1 LIYILEGEGFSLDAD
16 RRELW
21 RGTDL
26 ITVEPQV
33 FDLLEYLIKNRERIV
48 SKDDLIADV
57 WGGRIVSDSTLSS
70 RITAVRHAV
79 GDSGDQQRL
88 IRTVLRKGFRFVG
101 AVHEKPMLRDGD
113 SVKQGETLEA
123 STKTRSPSVVPSVTF
138 CKTRDGI
145 NIAVASVG
153 KGPVLVRPAHWVLNL
168 GYDWPSPL
176 TGPLLW
182 RLADH
187 HRLIRYDARG
197 TGLSD
202 RNVSNISFATLLDDL
217 ETVVDSCQLERF
229 ALLGISSGAAVSIAY
244 AVRHP
249 QRVSKLVIFGGYALG
264 RKKRGTPQDVNEA
277 VAMREM
283 LRRGW
288 YDPGF
293 MRAHS
298 SVFMPGA
305 SAEQVKWLSDLM
317 RSASSGEVAAMVRS
331 AYDEIEI
338 VDLLPKVKTPTIV
351 FHSRHDSFVPFE
363 QGRLIATSIPNAKFV
378 TLESE
383 NHALL
388 PDEPAWAK
396 FVGDMEDFLASGRGS

>member
-1 LIYILEGEGFSLDAD
+1 LIYTFEGFSLDAD
-16 RRELW
+16 RRELC
-21 RGTDL
+21 RGSDL

-57 WGGRIVSDSTLSS
+57 WEGRIVSESTLSS
-70 RITAVRHAV
+70 RISAVRQAV

-101 AVHEKPMLRDGD
+101 AVHEKPTLRDGD
-113 SVKQGETLEA
+113 SAKQGETLEA
-123 STKTRSPSVVPSVTF
+123 VAKTRSPAVVAPAVTF

-145 NIAVASVG
+145 NIAIASAGV
-153 KGPVLVRPAHWVLNL
+153 GPVLVRPAHWVLNL
-168 GYDWPSPL
+168 EYDWQSPL
-176 TGPLLW
+176 TGPLLR
-182 RLADH
+182 RLADRY
-187 HRLIRYDARG
+187 RLIRYDARG

-244 AVRHP
+244 AARHP
-249 QRVSKLVIFGGYALG
+249 HRISKLVIYGGYALG
-264 RKKRGTPQDVNEA
+264 RMMRGTPQDVDEA

-288 YDPGF
+288 YDPAF

-298 SVFMPGA
+298 SVFMPDA
-305 SAEQVKWLSDLM
+305 STEQVKWLSNLM
-317 RSASSGEVAAMVRS
+317 WAATSSGEVAAKVRN
-331 AYDEIEI
+331 AYDEIAI

-351 FHSRHDSFVPFE
+351 LHCRHDSFVPFE
-363 QGRLIATSIPNAKFV
+363 QGRLIAASIPNAKFV
-378 TLESE
+378 ALESR

-396 FVGDMEDFLASGRGS
+396 FVGDMEDFLASGWS